1 MIRALSTPL
10 GVEMGVQRSGYAKG
24 VQRSGNGGA
33 EEWIVYTVQ
42 YILYSIYCTV
52 YIVQYILYNI
62 YCTVYTV
69 QYILYSIYYPLLC
82 TPISTPLHPFGVS
95 TPLHPHFHSQ
105 GSGKGPD
112 HLIPLP

>member
-52 YIVQYILYNI
+52 Y
-62 YCTVYTV
+62 TV
-69 QYILYSIYYPLLC
+69 QYIL
-82 TPISTPLHPFGVS
+82 S
-95 TPLHPHFHSQ
+95 TPLHPHFHSSAPLWRIHSSAPPFPLP
-105 GSGKGPD
+105 GEWKGP
-112 HLIPLP
+112 